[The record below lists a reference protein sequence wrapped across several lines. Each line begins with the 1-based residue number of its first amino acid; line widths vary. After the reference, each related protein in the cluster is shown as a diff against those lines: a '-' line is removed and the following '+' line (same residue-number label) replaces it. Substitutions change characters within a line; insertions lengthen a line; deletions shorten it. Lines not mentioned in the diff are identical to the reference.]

1 MKMWLL
7 LITLFL
13 GIQSSEH
20 EFYFSKV
27 DLNINTKTQK
37 LEMVVH
43 VFLDDLEL
51 ALQKQGNGKIFLGT
65 EKESPKAPELIEK
78 YLNQK
83 IITKINDQRITFKSL
98 GFELSQDLMAY
109 YVYLEADLPINAK
122 RVVFLNK
129 MLMEV
134 LPDQKNIF
142 ALMTNGQRIHF
153 SVADEDADAHT
164 INL

>member
-1 MKMWLL
+1 M
-7 LITLFL
+7 
-13 GIQSSEH
+13 Q
-20 EFYFSKV
+20 
-27 DLNINTKTQK
+27 
-37 LEMVVH
+37 
-43 VFLDDLEL
+43 
-51 ALQKQGNGKIFLGT
+51 
-65 EKESPKAPELIEK
+65 K

-83 IITKINDQRITFKSL
+83 IITKVNDQRIAFKSL

-109 YVYLEADLPINAK
+109 YVYLEADLPSNAK

-129 MLMEV
+129 MLMDV

-153 SVADEDADAHT
+153 SVSDEDTEAQS

>member
-1 MKMWLL
+1 MKIWCL
-7 LITLFL
+7 LITLFFNVSAL
-13 GIQSSEH
+13 EH

-51 ALQKQGNGKIFLGT
+51 ALQKQGSGKLFLGT
-65 EKESPKAPELIEK
+65 EKESLKAPELIEK

-83 IITKINDQRITFKSL
+83 IITKVNDQRIAFKSL

-109 YVYLEADLPINAK
+109 YVYLEADLPSNAK

-129 MLMEV
+129 MLMDV

-153 SVADEDADAHT
+153 SVSDEDTEAQS